1 MWNVKKK
8 KKHNTKKNVTAW
20 INDSPARTNLSLS
33 KIFIYAS
40 GLIIKLHLKKNKK
53 NSMMSMMSLFQ
64 ETWLNALFFFFNIS
78 SVKKTYYVAP
88 VG

>member
-8 KKHNTKKNVTAW
+8 KKHNTKKNVTAS
-20 INDSPARTNLSLS
+20 INASPARTNLSLS

-40 GLIIKLHLKKNKK
+40 CLIIKLHLKKKKK
-53 NSMMSMMSLFQ
+53 NSYDVIVPGNLT
-64 ETWLNALFFFFNIS
+64 ECTFFFNIS
-78 SVKKTYYVAP
+78 SVKQTYYVAP